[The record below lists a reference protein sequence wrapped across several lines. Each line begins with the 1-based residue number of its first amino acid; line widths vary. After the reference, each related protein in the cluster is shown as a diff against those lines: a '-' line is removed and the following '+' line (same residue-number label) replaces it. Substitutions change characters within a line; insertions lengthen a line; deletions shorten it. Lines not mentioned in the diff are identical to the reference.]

1 MQHPTEIEPPIIK
14 TEIKTEIKVE
24 ATEYCD
30 QSLWNSIKVPE
41 STECDLNDIQ
51 NLENAP
57 LNTSQSANEIIL
69 QEIELENDSIS
80 TLNMKEEILDDQE
93 FDDDSIVHIEPIK
106 LKDEKIKIELP
117 IEIESISSLREK
129 MDISKKISVPLQKID
144 TTVKNKSMKV
154 LAVNIPKDL
163 DLISNLL
170 DL

>member
-1 MQHPTEIEPPIIK
+1 MKNIHKDTVNKKPLNSNNKTVQHPTEIEPPIIK
-14 TEIKTEIKVE
+14 TEIKTEIKIE

-117 IEIESISSLREK
+117 C
-129 MDISKKISVPLQKID
+129 M
-144 TTVKNKSMKV
+144 
-154 LAVNIPKDL
+154 
-163 DLISNLL
+163 
-170 DL
+170 